1 MLAKEFIIEKQVKV
15 DPKHASASP
24 GAYTSTVD
32 HYQSPYPKEL
42 YEEN

>member
-1 MLAKEFIIEKQVKV
+1 MWVCSLENGKYNN
-15 DPKHASASP
+15 
-24 GAYTSTVD
+24 AYTSTVD